1 MEKQF
6 VPINY
11 KTAVGKEICVTVTV
25 EVKELLAQSDRQ
37 IQSQWRQD
45 RRHLTEYIDNLA
57 GTAMAAPL
65 SDPADL
71 LEKKEREQQLH
82 EAMECLTPTQQR
94 RLELLF
100 FTSLSYSQI
109 TKLEGVSDKSVAE
122 SVAQALK
129 KTTQEARYKITTLRA
144 ARNRVTLFVHRIK
157 SYK

>member
-37 IQSQWRQD
+37 IKSQRRQD
-45 RRHLTEYIDNLA
+45 RRHLTEYID
-57 GTAMAAPL
+57 
-65 SDPADL
+65 S
-71 LEKKEREQQLH
+71 
-82 EAMECLTPTQQR
+82 LTPTQQR

-109 TKLEGVSDKSVAE
+109 AKLEGVSDKSVAE

-129 KTTQEARYKITTLRA
+129 KLRKK
-144 ARNRVTLFVHRIK
+144 LDIK
-157 SYK
+157 

>member
-6 VPINY
+6 VSINY

-37 IQSQWRQD
+37 IQSQRRQD
-45 RRHLTEYIDNLA
+45 RRHLTEHIDNLA
-57 GTAMAAPL
+57 GTAMTTPL

-109 TKLEGVSDKSVAE
+109 AKLEGVSDKRVAE

-129 KTTQEARYKITTLRA
+129 KLRKK
-144 ARNRVTLFVHRIK
+144 LDIK
-157 SYK
+157 